1 MLEEYIFKTMIS
13 FISINAVMFI
23 TRDNWRK
30 INPKKNG
37 FIRRNIFKLSLC
49 LVPVIRWFWVV
60 LILVYGICLSDDEF
74 VEIWEEAKEKKGK

>member
-1 MLEEYIFKTMIS
+1 MIEEYIFKTMIS
-13 FISINAVMFI
+13 FIALNAVIYI
-23 TRDNWRK
+23 TKDNWK
-30 INPKKNG
+30 KVNPKKNG